1 MDFTDY
7 SLPALSP
14 GDSHG
19 RPMDGACRPPAAEVA
34 GLPKLLDFRYARTR
48 TQVYTH
54 RSYYA
59 RPTAVFEDPEDDI
72 APDNEVLEFVGDSV
86 LSLAVATLARE
97 KYRKCFSPLPTEVFQ
112 IFSIYFLQL
121 A

>member
-1 MDFTDY
+1 MDFTDH
-7 SLPALSP
+7 SPSALSP

-19 RPMDGACRPPAAEVA
+19 RSMDGACRPPLAEVA
-34 GLPKLLDFRYARTR
+34 GLPKLLDFRYPRTR

-86 LSLAVATLARE
+86 LSLAVATLTRD
-97 KYRKCFSPLPTEVFQ
+97 KYRKCFFTFTSQL
-112 IFSIYFLQL
+112 FSNMWHFLQPV
-121 A
+121 